1 MSEHTHNARSQS
13 GEQPLPLFPTEPSPT
28 GAEPASALARR
39 PPRGVIA
46 AVGIGLLALL
56 VGLAVWL
63 TRDGEARAPDAK
75 PTVPFEDGGDIV
87 VPAAFAKVIDFAS
100 ENVTQQT
107 LTAAVRAVG
116 TAIFDPH
123 YEQVVGTRVAG
134 IVTKLLRFEGE
145 AVRKGD
151 VLAEVTSAELADA
164 QATVIV
170 ARAALKAAERNRL
183 REGNLAKDQ
192 LTTAREVEEA
202 ERELQEQRARLE
214 AGEQRVRALGATT
227 PGTKGTYPL
236 VAGIAGTVVERHI
249 NLGQAVDANLEAF
262 HIANL
267 DHLWVEMRVPE
278 SSLENI
284 RSGDTVQITG
294 IDGDGPVIEGRVAHI
309 GNLIDPET
317 RTADIRVEVDNQS
330 VPAADAPPE
339 VSTSGDSSA
348 SAPAKRPAKKAASK
362 QTPTEL
368 KHLLRAGQAVK
379 AEIQATGV
387 SAEVVTVPEGAVVDV
402 DGEKCVFLHIGSE
415 EGGAQRVRRVPV
427 ELGTSDG
434 TFREVRAGLSQGQRV
449 VTTGVFALKS
459 ELYR

>member
-1 MSEHTHNARSQS
+1 MSELTHKARSQS
-13 GEQPLPLFPTEPSPT
+13 GEQPVPLFPTEPTPK
-28 GAEPASALARR
+28 GAKTASASARR
-39 PPRGVIA
+39 LPRSIMVA
-46 AVGIGLLALL
+46 AGAGLLAVLM
-56 VGLAVWL
+56 GLAIWL
-63 TRDGEARAPDAK
+63 TRDEEALVTEAE

-87 VPAAFAKVIDFAS
+87 VPEAFAKVIDFAS
-100 ENVTQQT
+100 EDVTQRT

-151 VLAEVTSAELADA
+151 VLAEITSAELADA

-170 ARAALKAAERNRL
+170 ARAALKAAERNRF

-236 VAGIAGTVVERHI
+236 VAGITGTVVERHI

-278 SSLENI
+278 SGLVNI
-284 RSGDTVQITG
+284 RDGDAVAITG
-294 IDGDGPVIEGRVAHI
+294 IDGSEAVIHGRVAHI

-317 RTADIRVEVDNQS
+317 RTADIRVEVDNQP
-330 VPAADAPPE
+330 VPVADAPAAGAAPE
-339 VSTSGDSSA
+339 GDVSD
-348 SAPAKRPAKKAASK
+348 APTKAAQPPK
-362 QTPTEL
+362 GAGKKPAL

-379 AEIQATGV
+379 AEIQATGIHTPV
-387 SAEVVTVPEGAVVDV
+387 ATVPEGSIVDV
-402 DGEKCVFLHIGSE
+402 DGEKYVFLHVDSE
-415 EGGAQRVRRVPV
+415 ADGAQRVRRMPV

-434 TFREVRAGLSQGQRV
+434 TFREIRSGLNMGQRV
-449 VTTGVFALKS
+449 VTSGVFALKS